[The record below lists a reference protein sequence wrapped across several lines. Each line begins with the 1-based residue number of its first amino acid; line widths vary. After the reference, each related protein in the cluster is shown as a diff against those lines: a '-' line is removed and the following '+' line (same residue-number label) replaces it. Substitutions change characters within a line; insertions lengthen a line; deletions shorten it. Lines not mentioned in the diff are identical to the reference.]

1 MHDGYSV
8 QFNAWWL
15 FGTMQRM
22 MVYRDNSMHDCLS
35 GQFNAFIFECTLKK
49 DTKHDE
55 TLTV

>member
-1 MHDGYSV
+1 MHDG
-8 QFNAWWL
+8 
-15 FGTMQRM
+15 
-22 MVYRDNSMHDCLS
+22 LS